1 MEISDP
7 TVEPVAP
14 VAAAAVGITTDAED
28 AAATVARGVV
38 DALLLETSA
47 EALAAPATTIEADEE
62 ADDDDGKVCA
72 FNCHFSVGTA
82 W

>member
-28 AAATVARGVV
+28 ADATVARGVV
-38 DALLLETSA
+38 DALLEASA
-47 EALAAPATTIEADEE
+47 EALVAPAATIEADEE

-82 W
+82 